1 YVALLAVAAPPVFV
15 FLGVVLYMLPSPIPD
30 TGFWIAGWAAA
41 FAVVARADN
50 ESPIKLALK
59 AVPDWLR
66 VAHGIS
72 AACIIVVFLSL
83 HLTNHLFFVKG
94 QDEYMVVMKLFR
106 HVYREV
112 VVQSI
117 LVVLLLFQVASGF
130 YLGIRRASAPMDSF
144 RAFQIASGAYLLFY
158 IVGH

>member
-1 YVALLAVAAPPVFV
+1 ARSTDWRRSRALLLLPPILALAYPFLLQGFHASVSAILSGASGVAAWSAAAITLILAFVVSIVALMIAMSLAAIDLPTAAQRKAKYVALLAVAAPPVFV

-66 VAHGIS
+66 V
-72 AACIIVVFLSL
+72 
-83 HLTNHLFFVKG
+83 
-94 QDEYMVVMKLFR
+94 
-106 HVYREV
+106 
-112 VVQSI
+112 
-117 LVVLLLFQVASGF
+117 
-130 YLGIRRASAPMDSF
+130 
-144 RAFQIASGAYLLFY
+144 
-158 IVGH
+158 